1 MTAEPEQTVLAE
13 SEELPTTA
21 PEATATAGGEDTP
34 PSLARAVHEDDGV
47 IDPAALVGASSSP
60 DLLVSPRAE
69 EQRKAHE
76 MVVADAMPQAGAM
89 APSLWWVITTVFGI
103 VFSRVDFDEGA
114 RNTIR
119 EASRRGQM
127 VYTLRTRSLLD
138 YFYFNWAFL
147 RYGFPLAEWAN
158 GVSAMMLH
166 GWSVLLRHVWRRRRR
181 RKDDYNRAAFDIAV
195 RSGRPVWLFLDRS
208 QDEDRN
214 LAYSQPYFL
223 RLFQLQKELDR
234 DICVVPLMLA
244 WDKRPDREQPTL
256 VDDLFGTPQA
266 PGFFRKV
273 FQFLNIAW
281 QSFFVFGAPVVRVGS
296 VLPLPSFREEYP
308 EVDTSEAAELLRERC
323 VESMMQERQVV
334 MGPPL
339 RSAKDLK
346 DEVLRK
352 PAVADMIRRVS
363 REEGV
368 PEPDVRRRAREQLQE
383 ISADF
388 NLLWMKGLGAV
399 LMPFFYLIYRGFH
412 IDTEG
417 LARLQAA
424 TRDSRVVLVPSHKS
438 HIDYLVLSYVLY
450 EHGIMPPHI
459 AAGVNLSF
467 WPAGPVFRRCGAFFL
482 RRSFKDDPLY
492 ATVFRQYL
500 VKLLEE
506 NISIEFFPEG
516 GRSRTGKVL
525 KPKFGMLRMIL
536 DAFVAGR
543 FEDLVFQP
551 ISIGYERIIESGSF
565 KREARGER
573 KQAESATGLIR
584 ASSVLTSTYGRVYI
598 EFGEPI
604 QLASYMERYGVDRD
618 KPDEDG
624 LQALTVRLGHRIM
637 YDIAEVTPVTPS
649 ALAAVILM
657 HAAGRGIGREQLHV
671 EAGFLLHVL
680 LDPAKNAR
688 LSKPMDEALDRSV
701 HALVGR
707 IRAGEERGMRSRD
720 GRRKQDLAVGAALGP
735 VLHQAMLLLEDNG
748 IVDIREAHDE
758 LFYAVDERHRPELS
772 YYKNNI
778 IHFFVPEALL
788 ATALLVDRDPG
799 QVSLETVEARSL
811 FVSKLFKQDFFYKE
825 RAPSDV
831 EKTQFEAAFAS
842 TLGLFES
849 CGWVQVDREAG
860 TVSLSSP
867 APPALEYFRSL
878 LLPYLEPYVFVT
890 QRLEMLGPEKN
901 GPGGMEYKDLLREL
915 VRQAEVAH
923 IQGEVVFSESI
934 SQPSF
939 AAVLKWLVDLGAI
952 EVHKESGRRGKTL
965 HIYRLEPE
973 WAYSQQW
980 VDLAEEVAP
989 YHGRSRR
996 KPFDVL

>member
-1 MTAEPEQTVLAE
+1 MTAEPEQTTAQ
-13 SEELPTTA
+13 TTDDVAIA
-21 PEATATAGGEDTP
+21 PDEAGVAPA
-34 PSLARAVHEDDGV
+34 LARAVNEEDGV
-47 IDPAALVGASSSP
+47 IDPAQLVGAASSP
-60 DLLVSPRAE
+60 DLLITPRAE
-69 EQRKAHE
+69 ERRKAHE
-76 MVVADAMPQAGAM
+76 LFVSDGLPQQGAM
-89 APSLWWVITTVFGI
+89 AASLWWAITTVFGV
-103 VFSRVDFDEGA
+103 VFSRVDFDDGA
-114 RNTIR
+114 RNAIR
-119 EASRRGQM
+119 EASRHGQI

-147 RYGFPLAEWAN
+147 KYGLPLAEWAN
-158 GVSAMMLH
+158 GVSAMVLH
-166 GWSVLLRHVWRRRRR
+166 GFSVLFRHAWRRRRR
-181 RKDDYNRAAFDIAV
+181 RRDDYNAAAFDLAV
-195 RSGRPVWLFLDRS
+195 RDGRPVWLFLDRS

-214 LAYSQPYFL
+214 LAFSQPYFL
-223 RLFQLQKELDR
+223 RLFQLQKELER

-273 FQFLNIAW
+273 FQFMNIAW
-281 QSFFVFGAPVVRVGS
+281 QSFFVFGAPVVRVAT
-296 VLPLPSFREEYP
+296 VLPLRDFRDEYP

-323 VESMMQERQVV
+323 RDSELQERQVV

-339 RSAKDLK
+339 STAKELK
-346 DEVLRK
+346 EDVLRK
-352 PAVADMIRRVS
+352 PAVADMIRRIA
-363 REEGV
+363 REEDL
-368 PEPDVRRRAREQLQE
+368 PEADVRRRARDQLQE
-383 ISADF
+383 ISANF
-388 NLLWMKGLGAV
+388 SLLWMKFLGAA

-450 EHGIMPPHI
+450 ERGIMPPHI

-467 WPAGPVFRRCGAFFL
+467 WPAGPIFRGCGAFFL
-482 RRSFKDDPLY
+482 RRTFKGDPLY

-506 NISIEFFPEG
+506 NITIEFFPEG
-516 GRSRTGKVL
+516 TRSRTGKVL

-565 KREARGER
+565 RREARGER

-604 QLASYMERYGVDRD
+604 HLAAYMERYGINRD
-618 KPDEDG
+618 KPKEEN

-649 ALAAVILM
+649 ALAAVVLM
-657 HAAGRGIGREQLHV
+657 HAAGRGVGKEQLHV
-671 EAGFLLHVL
+671 EAGFLLHLL
-680 LDPAKNAR
+680 LDPAKKAR
-688 LSKPMDEALDRSV
+688 LSKPMEEALDRSV

-707 IRAGEERGMRSRD
+707 IRAGEERGSRSNPK
-720 GRRKQDLAVGAALGP
+720 RRAQDLALGSALGP
-735 VLHQAMLLLEDNG
+735 VLHQAMLLLEDNK

-758 LFYAVDERHRPELS
+758 LFYSVDERNRAELN

-788 ATALLVDRDPG
+788 ATAILMEKDPG
-799 QVSLETVEARSL
+799 TLSIDTVASRSL

-825 RAPSDV
+825 RSPTDV
-831 EKTQFEAAFAS
+831 EKTQFEATFES
-842 TLGLFES
+842 TLARFEA
-849 CGWVQVDREAG
+849 CGFVDVDRDAG
-860 TVSLSSP
+860 EIRLSTP

-890 QRLEMLGPEKN
+890 NRLDLLAPGKD
-901 GPGGMEYKDLLREL
+901 GPGGLEYKELLREL
-915 VRQAEVAH
+915 LHQAEVAH
-923 IQGEVVFSESI
+923 IQGEIVYAESI
-934 SQPSF
+934 SQPNF
-939 AAVLKWLVDLGAI
+939 AAVLTWLLDLGAVVI
-952 EVHKESGRRGKTL
+952 EKKPGRRGRVQS
-965 HIYRLEPE
+965 IYRLDPE

-980 VDLAEEVAP
+980 KDLADEVAP
-989 YHGRSRR
+989 FSGRGRR
-996 KPFDVL
+996 KPFDLL